1 MKLNEELFKTLN
13 ILYIGNDE
21 LIKKEFSELFNN
33 ISGNLFLCSSGL
45 AALEY
50 FFKNQNSDNQI
61 DVIICETILPD
72 LDSLDIL
79 LKIREI
85 SKNIPFLFIDETFDK
100 EFILN
105 SLKYGVTDYFL
116 KPIDEMQ
123 ILNKIEKSSLSKRK
137 EDEIFQI
144 QNDIEEYLELINKVA
159 IVFMFDSNK
168 NIFYVNDFFKELIKY
183 DEEDL
188 IGEDYRRFL
197 YEVPKAI
204 IEEQNTQILNG
215 NKWQGKMKFLSSIN
229 SVFYTN
235 STIVPIFNK
244 NQKIRKK
251 ICISFLTTR
260 DENEKREFRK
270 RVFFNLQETKRIY
283 ASAQRKIDELNNIL
297 ETFSDFDYIEK
308 SLEKEKKENIQKH
321 IKLEELE
328 MRVKDIKNKNDFLT
342 YGLNKKINE
351 ISTITIKINNIA
363 ERADKKIVKIEQEVK
378 IKESQISKLE
388 EMIQTQ
394 SSTIRELEQLLKNK
408 MIDKE
413 NINV

>member
-13 ILYIGNDE
+13 ILYIGNDQ
-21 LIKKEFSELFNN
+21 LIKKEFSDILNN
-33 ISGNLFLCSSGL
+33 ISENLFLYSSGL
-45 AALEY
+45 DALEC
-50 FFKNQNSDNQI
+50 FFKNQNSDKQI
-61 DVIICETILPD
+61 DGIICETILPD
-72 LDSLDIL
+72 LNSLDIL

-85 SKNIPFLFIDETFDK
+85 SENIPFIFIDETLDK
-100 EFILN
+100 EFILK
-105 SLKYGVTDYFL
+105 SLRYAVTDYFV
-116 KPIDEMQ
+116 KPIDKIQ
-123 ILNKIEKSSLSKRK
+123 ILNKIEKSSLAKK
-137 EDEIFQI
+137 EEDEISQFQ
-144 QNDIEEYLELINKVA
+144 NNIEEYLELINKVA

-168 NIFYVNDFFKELIKY
+168 NIFYANDFFKELIKY

-197 YEVPKAI
+197 YEVPNTI

-215 NKWQGKMKFLSSIN
+215 NKWQGKMKFLTSIN

-283 ASAQRKIDELNNIL
+283 SSAQRKIDELNNIL
-297 ETFSDFDYIEK
+297 ETFSDFDLIK
-308 SLEKEKKENIQKH
+308 ISLEKEKKENMQKNK
-321 IKLEELE
+321 KLEELE

-342 YGLNKKINE
+342 HGLNNKINE
-351 ISTITIKINNIA
+351 LSTITIKINNIV
-363 ERADKKIVKIEQEVK
+363 ERADKKIVKIEQELK
-378 IKESQISKLE
+378 IKDTQILKIE
-388 EMIQTQ
+388 DMIQSQ
-394 SSTIRELEQLLKNK
+394 SNTIRELEQLLKNR
-408 MIDKE
+408 E
-413 NINV
+413 SINV